1 MTVQT
6 DVQRSSF
13 WERVGPYGSR
23 RNKIALAMFS
33 LMLLSYVLNAMDRQ
47 VFSVLAT
54 DVRETLGLSVPQIGL
69 ASTIFTLGM
78 GVAGLPT
85 AYLLSHVARKHVT
98 LIGIAIFSLATFL
111 TAQAQGLPDL
121 LLYRF
126 VSGLGEALQLTA
138 LLAIGTTYFLHH
150 RAVAASSLNFTFGI
164 GAIIGPNLAAALLN
178 AYEWRVPFI
187 VFGIVGIPVIILIVF
202 LVRSWF
208 TEYSPTEHTT
218 SEDGLTA
225 LDPVA
230 ASTEPVSESGA
241 SSLLSPAPL
250 LLIIST
256 AFAGLA
262 IYGYL
267 GLYPTF
273 LREELGFESSGAGLA
288 VSFYG
293 LGAMLS
299 LIGGW
304 LGDRFNY
311 HRVLAVSLLISAVVG
326 YFLFTDIRSLVT
338 QCILS
343 FVFGGAISGMVYANL
358 SGGII
363 KTMKRSLAGKA
374 SGTFVAA
381 LYIPAAF
388 AGMLIGRLAEWFG
401 WSMAGAIQLGLFSA
415 IAAVLA
421 LAAQSKK
428 VRPAATSR

>member
-1 MTVQT
+1 MTNRS
-6 DVQRSSF
+6 DVRSSTF
-13 WERVGPYGSR
+13 WDRVGPYEAG
-23 RNKIALAMFS
+23 RNKVALAMFT
-33 LMLLSYVLNAMDRQ
+33 LMLVSYVLNAMDRQ
-47 VFSVLAT
+47 IFSVLAT
-54 DVRETLGLSVPQIGL
+54 DVRETLGLSVPEIGL
-69 ASTIFTLGM
+69 AATIFTLGM

-85 AYLLSHVARKHVT
+85 AYLLSRVARKHVAI
-98 LIGIAIFSLATFL
+98 IGIAVFSLATFL

-126 VSGLGEALQLTA
+126 VSGLGEAMQLTA

-178 AYEWRVPFI
+178 AYDWRVPFI
-187 VFGIVGIPVIILIVF
+187 AFGAAGIPIIILIVF
-202 LVRSWF
+202 LVRPWF
-208 TEYSPTEHTT
+208 TEFNPGEHAKTEDALRLSSP
-218 SEDGLTA
+218 GL
-225 LDPVA
+225 A
-230 ASTEPVSESGA
+230 ATDTGEAGA

-250 LLIIST
+250 LLILST

-273 LREELGFESSGAGLA
+273 LREQLGFEGSAAGLA

-304 LGDRFNY
+304 LGDRYNY
-311 HRVLAVSLLISAVVG
+311 HRVLAVALLISAVVG
-326 YFLFTDIRSLVT
+326 YFLFTDIRSLFV
-338 QCILS
+338 QCLLS

-363 KTMKRSLAGKA
+363 KSMKRSLAGKA

-388 AGMLIGRLAEWFG
+388 AGMLIGKLAEWFG
-401 WSMAGAIQLGLFSA
+401 WTTAGAIQLGLFSV
-415 IAAVLA
+415 IAALLA
-421 LAAQSKK
+421 LAAQSKRFR
-428 VRPAATSR
+428 VTP